1 MSLADEYMAIG
12 GLVVTARRPKQKV
25 DLRAQREY
33 PETKTWHQYEKLYA
47 SKRSKIIE
55 EGDKLLFN
63 LIQRFNADMMDLHS
77 GNEVD
82 LNELKMDAQDLKM
95 HARENYPEFL
105 PLVTELVSEY
115 ILYWKNN
122 Q

>member
-1 MSLADEYMAIG
+1 MNMWQLEAWWLLLG
-12 GLVVTARRPKQKV
+12 VQ
-25 DLRAQREY
+25 
-33 PETKTWHQYEKLYA
+33 
-47 SKRSKIIE
+47 SKRLICVPNVSILRQRLGMNTKSFMLLSGRRLLG

-95 HARENYPEFL
+95 HAREKYPGFL

-115 ILYWKNN
+115 TLYWKNN
-122 Q
+122 H